1 MRAYFDAV
9 GVGVGILIFVIVFV
23 ALSWGGYLAYLRF
36 VEGPAIN
43 QHTLNVRHSIG
54 YIDAQ
59 NAHSRN
65 DIGEYTGATDPAH
78 QCALLK
84 DIRATEG
91 QLQPDEVS
99 SDVAQFM
106 ALHASDCP

>member
-1 MRAYFDAV
+1 MKTFFGSV
-9 GVGVGILIFVIVFV
+9 GVGFGILIIFVAAV
-23 ALSWGGYLAYLRF
+23 ALSWGGYLLYLKV

-59 NAHSRN
+59 NAHSRA
-65 DIGEYTGATDPAH
+65 DMTEYTGATDSAH

-91 QLQPDEVS
+91 QLSPNEVS
-99 SDVAQFM
+99 SDVAQFT
-106 ALHASDCP
+106 ALHTADCP